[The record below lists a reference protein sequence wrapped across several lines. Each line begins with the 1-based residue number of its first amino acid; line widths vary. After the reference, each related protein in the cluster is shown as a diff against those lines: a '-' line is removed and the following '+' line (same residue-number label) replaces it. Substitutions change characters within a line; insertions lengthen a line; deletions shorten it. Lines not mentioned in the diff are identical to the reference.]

1 MKQRKII
8 LSLVFIFVLLLQV
21 PAYADYYPVYYP
33 SNSEGW
39 SVATGDTMYV
49 VSCDVSVSL
58 RYFPSTDSE
67 VITQVPLFDAVTF
80 LGDVGNGFLYVNYNG
95 LNGYILASYLDYYEP
110 QIAVSRYGW
119 IVNVNESATLR
130 SLPSTDSAA
139 YAYIPKG
146 TMVTDIADINN
157 KFYKVIYNGVK
168 GYVLKD
174 LVLVD
179 YNW

>member
-1 MKQRKII
+1 
-8 LSLVFIFVLLLQV
+8 
-21 PAYADYYPVYYP
+21 
-33 SNSEGW
+33 
-39 SVATGDTMYV
+39 
-49 VSCDVSVSL
+49 
-58 RYFPSTDSE
+58 
-67 VITQVPLFDAVTF
+67 
-80 LGDVGNGFLYVNYNG
+80 
-95 LNGYILASYLDYYEP
+95 YYEP

-146 TMVTDIADINN
+146 TMVTDIAYINN